1 MNHGAPFSPS
11 PPGIRVTRSVY
22 SAAVGEE
29 MALSLAGGLRCGLYF
44 LDWAQDS
51 ALFYYVL
58 GVKVH
63 ALLPRGCIETPIAH
77 PKKKGCGNVDGSG
90 VATPRLDLCCPS
102 RKLLIDIER
111 QPHKGKN
118 GGFGGEAKALL
129 LPKRSPG
136 CQNGTRPKGHLH
148 G

>member
-29 MALSLAGGLRCGLYF
+29 MALSLAGGLRCGLCF

-77 PKKKGCGNVDGSG
+77 PKKRSE
-90 VATPRLDLCCPS
+90 
-102 RKLLIDIER
+102 ER
-111 QPHKGKN
+111 RVGKECRDE
-118 GGFGGEAKALL
+118 EARCHDK
-129 LPKRSPG
+129 K
-136 CQNGTRPKGHLH
+136 KI
-148 G
+148 